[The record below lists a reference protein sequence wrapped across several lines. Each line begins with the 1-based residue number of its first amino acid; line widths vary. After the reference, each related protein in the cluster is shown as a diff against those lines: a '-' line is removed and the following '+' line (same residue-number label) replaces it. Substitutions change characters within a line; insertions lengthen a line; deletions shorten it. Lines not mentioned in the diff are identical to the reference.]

1 MNENYNQNYSQNSGD
16 QNNSNQ
22 NNGQNEYG
30 SQNPWGGSP
39 SSGNGDKDPKK
50 GGRTALK
57 VLVGVLV
64 FGSVAVGG
72 YQGAKI
78 VDDYYNKK
86 TEVAADAEKGGD
98 DTLAEDDSIGNVS
111 DGEVETTANMEM
123 TDTEGAEKISGSVAK
138 IVENVMPA
146 IVSID
151 CTSYTTK
158 QDIWGRQYKSQS
170 GGSGSGII
178 IGQNDSE
185 VLIVTNAHVVAGTQP
200 TVRVKFVDD
209 SDLEATIKGAD
220 EESDLAVV
228 SVKMSSISDDTKD
241 KIRIATLGSSDDV
254 KVGEMAIAI
263 GNALGYGQSVTV
275 GYISA
280 KDRTIDIEDS
290 SQTMSLLQ
298 TDAAINPGNSGGALI
313 NSKGEI
319 IGINSAKFSSVDV
332 EGMGYVIPISDG
344 LPIIKSLMNNEEVE
358 HKKAYFGIKGMDI
371 DASVSA
377 TYHMPEGIY
386 IREVTED
393 SPAAQSGFYPGMI
406 ITKVNGDSVTTMEE
420 LENILSRSKAGD
432 TMEITVQ
439 QMERGEYKEA
449 TISVTLGEKSD
460 TE

>member
-1 MNENYNQNYSQNSGD
+1 MNDQY
-16 QNNSNQ
+16 QNNH
-22 NNGQNEYG
+22 GQDG
-30 SQNPWGGSP
+30 
-39 SSGNGDKDPKK
+39 KDPKK
-50 GGRTALK
+50 WGRVVLK
-57 VLVGVLV
+57 LLVAAVV
-64 FGSVAVGG
+64 FGSIAIGG
-72 YQGAKI
+72 YQGAKT
-78 VDDYYNKK
+78 VEEYYAQRTKQSQEQKEESTQTAKDDRTDTKEG
-86 TEVAADAEKGGD
+86 EVAK
-98 DTLAEDDSIGNVS
+98 
-111 DGEVETTANMEM
+111 TAGMA
-123 TDTEGAEKISGSVAK
+123 DTETAGAQTVSGSVAK

-151 CTSYTTK
+151 CTAYTTK
-158 QDIWGRQYKSQS
+158 QDIWGRQYRAQS

-178 IGQNDSE
+178 IGQNENE
-185 VLIVTNAHVVAGTQP
+185 VLIVTNAHVIAGTEP
-200 TVRVKFVDD
+200 DVKVRFVDNEE
-209 SDLEATIKGAD
+209 LEASVKGTD

-228 SVKMSSISDDTKD
+228 SVKLSSIQETTRE

-254 KVGEMAIAI
+254 RVGEMAIAI

-332 EGMGYVIPISDG
+332 EGMGYVIPITDG

-371 DASVSA
+371 DAQIAA
-377 TYHMPEGIY
+377 TYQMPEGIY
-386 IREVTED
+386 IREVTEN
-393 SPAAQSGFYPGMI
+393 SPAEESGFYPGMI
-406 ITKVNGDSVTTMEE
+406 ITAVNSDPVTTMEE
-420 LENILSRSKAGD
+420 LESILSRSKAGD
-432 TMEITVQ
+432 QMKITVQ
-439 QMERGEYKEA
+439 QMERGEYTENVL
-449 TISVTLGEKSD
+449 SVTLGEKSD